1 MEKPELDMES
11 VNDFVLS
18 SLLLS
23 LSRCH
28 VTHSSGFT
36 IVDFEQV
43 NVDQDLRLTR
53 KNCVSMRN
61 LCSKF

>member
-28 VTHSSGFT
+28 FTHSSGFT

-43 NVDQDLRLTR
+43 NV
-53 KNCVSMRN
+53 N
-61 LCSKF
+61 